1 MFKFDMN
8 YLEKGVFNQRNHY
21 LLVVTRKA
29 FIPSKMS
36 KTCVPMLLTIVVCI
50 LLNASVTECLS
61 AWPHKTIMR
70 KVATLSTAFLLSG
83 STMVSAD
90 NARTVGEITTS
101 GIVFKDTL
109 KITGEVFS
117 ASCD

>member
-1 MFKFDMN
+1 
-8 YLEKGVFNQRNHY
+8 
-21 LLVVTRKA
+21 
-29 FIPSKMS
+29 
-36 KTCVPMLLTIVVCI
+36 MLLLIIVCI
-50 LLNASVTECLS
+50 LSNARVTECLS
-61 AWPHKTIMR
+61 ALPHKTIMR

-109 KITGEVFS
+109 KITGKFLAALLKWFS
-117 ASCD
+117 LNFYI